1 MGFIKEA
8 KAQVVAKDALKAWE
22 EGRSV
27 FTPIL
32 NTPAT
37 HTGASG
43 AVDDIALM
51 VEAIIGV
58 GWQLHTWAVASDAKG
73 RPQAMPLFMR

>member
-8 KAQVVAKDALKAWE
+8 KAQAVAQDARKAWE
-22 EGRSV
+22 AGRSV

-32 NTPAT
+32 NVPAT
-37 HTGASG
+37 HPGMSG

-51 VEAIIGV
+51 VEAITGV
-58 GWQLHTWAVASDAKG
+58 GWRLHTWAVASDAKG